1 MSKNKKLVS
10 VKVFKGDINRA
21 LKKFKRG
28 VMESGHLQLLR
39 EKQQFTKPTTVRR
52 KAKQQAVREQQ
63 KLVMLEKI
71 ENGDTSIRL
80 FTKKRK
86 KRKNSK
92 TQNKAKQ
99 INARE
104 SETTQR
110 TSEQCMAE
118 ANQLTADD

>member
-1 MSKNKKLVS
+1 MSKGKSLVS
-10 VKVFKGDINRA
+10 VKVIKGDINRA
-21 LKKFKRG
+21 LKKFKSG

-86 KRKNSK
+86 IYS
-92 TQNKAKQ
+92 NKF
-99 INARE
+99 
-104 SETTQR
+104 
-110 TSEQCMAE
+110 
-118 ANQLTADD
+118 